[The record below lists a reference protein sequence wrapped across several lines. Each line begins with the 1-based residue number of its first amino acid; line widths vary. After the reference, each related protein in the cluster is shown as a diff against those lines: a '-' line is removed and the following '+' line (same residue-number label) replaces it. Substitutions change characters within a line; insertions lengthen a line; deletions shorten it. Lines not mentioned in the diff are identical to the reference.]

1 MSARFTTVRT
11 LLASTAGAVV
21 LAGTVLVGSV
31 PAATAEPAP
40 LPAAAA
46 PARNPLPGPG
56 AAGRTVLPTVREAA
70 DGLPGHT
77 VYRPADLKKLRKGS
91 LPVIVHGNGACAKSN
106 LEGITFLTGL
116 ASQGYI
122 VIANGGVAD
131 FPVPSTPEQTV
142 ADPEALLAAARW
154 ATQSKQA
161 RKQFDGRADTTRV
174 GVLGH
179 SCGGVE
185 ALVAGTDPIVD
196 AVAGFNTGYLPEPAF
211 GGYGRDRLA
220 DLHTPTLLVNGG
232 PDDVAYQN
240 SIDNYALLDVPAV
253 LASNPSAGHV
263 GLIAGLQATEG
274 WQVAA
279 DWFDFTLRGDRD
291 AGARFTGPDCGLC
304 GEDGWTVESKGL
316 TL

>member
-1 MSARFTTVRT
+1 MSARFKTARM
-11 LLASTAGAVV
+11 LLAATVGAVV
-21 LAGTVLVGSV
+21 LAGSV
-31 PAATAEPAP
+31 PAATAS
-40 LPAAAA
+40 
-46 PARNPLPGPG
+46 PARNPLPPAP
-56 AAGRTVLPTVREAA
+56 AAARTVLPTVREAA

-106 LEGITFLTGL
+106 LEGIAFLTGL

-122 VIANGGVAD
+122 VIANGGVSD
-131 FPVPSTPEQTV
+131 FPVPSTPEETI
-142 ADPEALLAAARW
+142 AHPEALLAAARW
-154 ATQSKQA
+154 ATESKQA
-161 RKQFDGRADTTRV
+161 RKQFEGRADTTRV

-185 ALVAGTDPIVD
+185 ALAAGTDPIVD

-253 LASNPSAGHV
+253 LASNASAGHV
-263 GLIAGLQATEG
+263 GFIAGLQATTG

-279 DWFDFTLRGDRD
+279 DWFDYTLRGDRK
-291 AGARFTGPDCGLC
+291 AGARFVGPDCGLC

-316 TL
+316 SL